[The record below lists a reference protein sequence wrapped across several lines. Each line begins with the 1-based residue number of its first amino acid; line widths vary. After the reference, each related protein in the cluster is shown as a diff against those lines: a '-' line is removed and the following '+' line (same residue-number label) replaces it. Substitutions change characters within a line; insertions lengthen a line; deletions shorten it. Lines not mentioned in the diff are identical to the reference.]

1 MYNKIKAQESTIKF
15 TLNLIIAACTLVI
28 FTTCI
33 FMAGALILGDV
44 GDNLLRDIGL
54 FFVITVTL
62 CLSSATAFF
71 LYTYMLELRVAI
83 STYRFY
89 RTLTG
94 SGSLILLTESYY
106 TVIKG
111 SYTTPIRAKHIDGN
125 GKIVTGQ
132 WNGVGDWTVEN
143 RKTTRKYSGNKRWP

>member
-15 TLNLIIAACTLVI
+15 VLNLIIASCTLVI
-28 FTTCI
+28 FTTCV

-44 GDNLLRDIGL
+44 PSALLQDIGL
-54 FFVITVTL
+54 FFVVVVTL
-62 CLSSATAFF
+62 CLASATAFF
-71 LYTYMLELRVAI
+71 LYTYILELRVAV

-89 RTLTG
+89 KTLTG

-111 SYTTPIRAKHIDGN
+111 TYTTPVRAKHIDGN
-125 GKIVTGQ
+125 GKTITGQ
-132 WNGVGDWTVEN
+132 WNGIGDWMVEN
-143 RKTTRKYSGNKRWP
+143 RKTTRKYSGNKRWE